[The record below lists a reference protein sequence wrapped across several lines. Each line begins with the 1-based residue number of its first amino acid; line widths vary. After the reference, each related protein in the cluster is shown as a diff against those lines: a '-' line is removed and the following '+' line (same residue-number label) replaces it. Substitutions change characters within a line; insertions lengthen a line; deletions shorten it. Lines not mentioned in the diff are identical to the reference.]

1 MRNRAVCKG
10 AATLFTDVNGQLTGA
25 TGVTVGRATYD
36 VAFADNF
43 SDEARDRTAPGSLN
57 SASADTGGI
66 SSLVFAQFTETAH
79 VPLPAAGWL
88 MLGGLGLLWGAAR
101 RR

>member
-1 MRNRAVCKG
+1 NDNSEEVDRAS
-10 AATLFTDVNGQLTGA
+10 L
-25 TGVTVGRATYD
+25 
-36 VAFADNF
+36 
-43 SDEARDRTAPGSLN
+43 GSLTPFN
-57 SASADTGGI
+57 DTGGA
-66 SSLVFAQFTETAH
+66 SFLVFAQFTETAH